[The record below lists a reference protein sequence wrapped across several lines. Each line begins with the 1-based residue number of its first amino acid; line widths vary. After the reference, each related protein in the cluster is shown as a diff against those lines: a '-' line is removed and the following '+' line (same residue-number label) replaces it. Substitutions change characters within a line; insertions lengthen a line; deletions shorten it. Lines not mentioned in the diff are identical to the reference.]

1 MASPS
6 SIPALNP
13 DAPDVAWRP
22 PPDYVERSR
31 LRRFMR
37 TVGVDSYHE
46 LLAWAAAD
54 PARFWD
60 AAVRDLELEFYQQY
74 AATLD
79 LSRGVPWARWFE
91 GGLYNYAHDAVDKR
105 ASGAAGGKVAV
116 VWEGEEGATRT
127 LTYAELYAASN
138 RLASALQG
146 LGIEQGARV
155 GVFLP
160 MIPETVAAMLA
171 LAKLGAI
178 VIPIFSG
185 YAAPAVAARLADCEA
200 TLLITADGFFRRGK
214 PVEMKRVADEAVAAV
229 PGLQHVIVV
238 RRAGIDVPWTEGRDL
253 WWHEL
258 VAAGSPAFET
268 RHTTPEDPYMIL
280 YTSGTT
286 GRPKGAVHVHGGFP
300 IKGAQDLAHCF
311 DVQADDVLF
320 WLTDLGW
327 MMGPWA
333 ISGTLMLGATLL
345 LYDGTPDY
353 PGPDRLWA
361 LAARHGITVLGIA
374 PTAVRALKTHGAAP
388 VRAHDLGRLRVLGS
402 TGEPWDPES
411 WRWLFETAGRGRC
424 PIINYSGGTEISG
437 GIVGCTT
444 ITPLK
449 PCCFAGPVPGMD
461 VDVVDEMGHSVRGAV
476 GELVIRGPWP
486 GMTRGFWKDPDRYLE
501 TYWSRLPGTWVHGD
515 WAEIDADGFWY
526 IRGRSD
532 DTIKVAGKRI
542 GPAEVEAAAL
552 AHPAVAAAA
561 AVGVPHAIK
570 GEAVVVFAVLRPGLE
585 EGEALRAEIA
595 EAIVRALGKALKPEA
610 VRFVGDLPRTRNA
623 KILRRVI
630 RARYLGRPLGDLTS
644 LENPAAVEEIAHAR

>member
-13 DAPDVAWRP
+13 DAPDVVWRP
-22 PPDYVERSR
+22 PTHYVERSR

-74 AATLD
+74 TATLD
-79 LSRGVPWARWFE
+79 LSRGLPWARWFE

-105 ASGAAGGKVAV
+105 ASGAGGGKAAV

-127 LTYAELYAASN
+127 LTYAELYAETN

-146 LGIEQGARV
+146 LGITQGERV

-178 VIPIFSG
+178 CIPIFSG

-214 PVEMKRVADEAVAAV
+214 PVAMKRVADEAVAAV
-229 PGLQHVIVV
+229 PGLQHTIVV
-238 RRAGIDVPWTEGRDL
+238 RRAGIDLPWTEGRDL

-268 RHTTPEDPYMIL
+268 RRTTPEDPYMIL

-320 WLTDLGW
+320 WLTDIGW

-374 PTAVRALKTHGAAP
+374 PTAVRALKTHGEAP
-388 VRAHDLGRLRVLGS
+388 FRAHDLSRLRVLGS

-411 WRWLFETAGRGRC
+411 WRWLFETAGHGRC

-461 VDVVDEMGHSVRGAV
+461 VDVVDEMGHPVRGAV

-532 DTIKVAGKRI
+532 DTIKVAGKRL

-552 AHPAVAAAA
+552 AHPSVAAAA
-561 AVGVPHAIK
+561 AVGVPHEIK
-570 GEAVVVFAVLRPGLE
+570 GEAVVVFAVLRPGFD

-595 EAIVRALGKALKPEA
+595 EAIMHALGKALKPEA

-644 LENPAAVEEIAHAR
+644 LENPAAVEEIAQAR